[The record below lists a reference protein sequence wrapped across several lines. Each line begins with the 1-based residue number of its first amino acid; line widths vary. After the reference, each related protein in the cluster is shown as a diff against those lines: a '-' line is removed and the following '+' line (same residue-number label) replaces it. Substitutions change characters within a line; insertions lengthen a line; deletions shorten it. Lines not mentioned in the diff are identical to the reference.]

1 MSRYRLEI
9 RVTPRPD
16 LLDPEGNA
24 IEHALHSLGF
34 AEVSR
39 VRVGR
44 VIYLDVAADS
54 GSAALALG
62 HAMCRK
68 LLANP
73 VTEDYDV
80 ALAGEP
86 AGAGGVR

>member
-9 RVTPRPD
+9 RVTPRPG

-54 GSAALALG
+54 GPTALALG
-62 HAMCRK
+62 DAMCRK

-73 VTEDYDV
+73 VTEDYGV

-86 AGAGGVR
+86 AGAGGLP